1 LARTITGGN
10 MTATAI
16 QTIEDAPARS
26 QPLLRALK
34 EQVGMVPNLAA
45 AMAASPSLLE
55 GFLAIRDIYGKASFS
70 GAEIQVLSL
79 TAAYENDCGW
89 CVAFHTL
96 MAHKEQVPAEAV
108 AALRAGKT
116 PSDPKLG
123 ALSDVAR
130 EMVRG
135 RGVVNEATLQR
146 FFAAGY
152 TREQVL
158 DVVLGMG
165 FSLLANYAG
174 HLTSPALDAPL
185 AAHVWQ
191 RAD

>member
-1 LARTITGGN
+1 
-10 MTATAI
+10 MTATEI
-16 QTIEDAPARS
+16 HTTNEVPERS
-26 QPLLRALK
+26 RPLLQALK
-34 EQVGMVPNLAA
+34 AQVGMVPNLAA
-45 AMAASPSLLE
+45 AMAQSPSLLE
-55 GFLAIRDIYGKASFS
+55 GFLAIRDIYAKSS
-70 GAEIQVLSL
+70 LTGAEIQALSL

-96 MAHKEQVPAEAV
+96 MANKEQVPADAV
-108 AALRAGKT
+108 AALRAGRT
-116 PSDPKLG
+116 PSDSKLG
-123 ALSDVAR
+123 PLTDFAR
-130 EMVRG
+130 AMVRG
-135 RGVVNEATLQR
+135 RGNVDEKTFAR
-146 FFAAGY
+146 FLAAGY
-152 TREQVL
+152 TREQAL